1 VALLQMRLEQKTTVC
16 ADFAKAM
23 HKTKAEFGKRQ
34 VNIYLYLYIYI
45 YMYPPHGPCG
55 TGLFFTWPDSHA
67 RNTTPHSCFLM
78 GVYALT
84 PTASSLAFS
93 PCSSG
98 PVAA

>member
-1 VALLQMRLEQKTTVC
+1 MALLQMRLEQKTTVC

-34 VNIYLYLYIYI
+34 VHHSLVTSRAVRYRPFHRLGVDRHNQIILHLTWL
-45 YMYPPHGPCG
+45 PHKR
-55 TGLFFTWPDSHA
+55 LRAH
-67 RNTTPHSCFLM
+67 
-78 GVYALT
+78 

-93 PCSSG
+93 PCPTG